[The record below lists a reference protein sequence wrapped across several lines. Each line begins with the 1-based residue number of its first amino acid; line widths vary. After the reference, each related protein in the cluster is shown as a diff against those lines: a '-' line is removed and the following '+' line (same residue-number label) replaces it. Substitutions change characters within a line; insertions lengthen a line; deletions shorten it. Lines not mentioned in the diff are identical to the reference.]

1 MTVRRSRP
9 GGDIQHRLS
18 AVDAQTYWMSAK
30 IPNDTVLLYGFS
42 GGPADPDAALEEIA
56 ERARGCPDLT
66 VRIED
71 GGRLTYP
78 AWVHRE
84 VDRSQFVV
92 HDTEDCTFQA
102 CLDGASALTADRLD
116 ARVAAWRM
124 HVFTDIEG
132 IPGAVGPGTV
142 AVLQISHALG
152 GGGRTSLPAAIMF
165 GRRDG
170 AVPGIDAPRTRPF
183 DLPIVGIRAA
193 RAHRQLV
200 EDTEAGKV
208 PPPAELRP
216 VLRTNARPAGPRHLR
231 TLERRRSDLSGP
243 TVTVAALSAVSV
255 ALAEHLRS
263 LGEDPS
269 YLGAE
274 VPMAKPPPRLAYNHF
289 GNVGVGLY
297 PELAEPERLGRIAAD
312 LDARRRRAAHPAI
325 RMADLAFAATPAP
338 LLRWGMD
345 RFDPDVRVTQV
356 TGNTVVS
363 SVNFGASDFTFGGAP
378 VTVATAFAGLSP
390 MMGLTHVVGGVGE
403 TITIGVHA
411 AESAVGDID
420 AYVERLEAAL

>member
-1 MTVRRSRP
+1 MT
-9 GGDIQHRLS
+9 RLS

-30 IPNDTVLLYGFS
+30 IPNDTVLLYGFD
-42 GGPADPDAALEEIA
+42 GVAAEPEVAIEEIA

-78 AWVHRE
+78 AWAHRE
-84 VDRSQFVV
+84 VDRSQFVL
-92 HDTEDCTFQA
+92 HDKGSGSFQA
-102 CLDGASALTADRLD
+102 CLDEARVLTAERLD

-124 HVFTDIEG
+124 HVFTGVEG
-132 IPGAVGPGTV
+132 LPGAAGLGTV

-152 GGGRTSLPAAIMF
+152 GGGRTSAPAAIMF

-170 AVPGIDAPRTRPF
+170 VVPGIDAPHAGPF
-183 DLPIVGIRAA
+183 MLPIEGFRAA
-193 RAHRQLV
+193 RAHRTLV
-200 EDTEAGKV
+200 EDTEAGRI
-208 PPPAELRP
+208 PAPADLRP
-216 VLRTNARPAGPRHLR
+216 ALRTNARPAGPRHLR
-231 TLERRRSDLSGP
+231 TVVRRRSDLSGP

-255 ALAEHLRS
+255 ALAAQLQS

-269 YLGAE
+269 SLGAE

-297 PELAEPERLGRIAAD
+297 PELAEPERGARIEAD
-312 LDARRRRAAHPAI
+312 LDTRRRRAAHPAM
-325 RMADLAFAATPAP
+325 RMADRAFAATPAP

-345 RFDPDVRVTQV
+345 RFDPDVRVASV

-363 SVNFGASDFTFGGAP
+363 SVNCGAMDFGFGGAP
-378 VTVATAFAGLSP
+378 VTVACAFPGLSP
-390 MMGLTHVVGGVGE
+390 MMGLTHAVCGVGD
-403 TITIGVHA
+403 TISLSVHA
-411 AESAVGDID
+411 AESAIDDID
-420 AYVERLEAAL
+420 DYIERLEAMI

>member
-1 MTVRRSRP
+1 MT
-9 GGDIQHRLS
+9 RLS

-30 IPNDTVLLYGFS
+30 IPNDTVLLYGFD
-42 GGPADPDAALEEIA
+42 GVPADMAVAIEEIA
-56 ERARGCPDLT
+56 ERARGCADLT

-84 VDRSQFVV
+84 VDRSQFAL
-92 HDTEDCTFQA
+92 HDTGARTFQA
-102 CLDGASALTADRLD
+102 CLDEARVLTADRLD

-124 HVFTDIEG
+124 HVFTGIEG
-132 IPGAVGPGTV
+132 VPGATGPGTV

-152 GGGRTSLPAAIMF
+152 GGGRTSAPVAIMF

-170 AVPGIDAPRTRPF
+170 VVPGIDASHAGPVMMPV
-183 DLPIVGIRAA
+183 VGVRAA

-200 EDTEAGKV
+200 DDTDAGRV
-208 PPPAELRP
+208 PAPAELRP
-216 VLRTNARPAGPRHLR
+216 ALRTNARPTGSRHLR
-231 TLERRRSDLSGP
+231 TLVRRRSDLSGP

-255 ALAEHLRS
+255 ALAAQLRS
-263 LGEDPS
+263 LDEDPAN
-269 YLGAE
+269 LGAE

-297 PELAEPERLGRIAAD
+297 PELADSERGVRIAAD
-312 LDARRRRAAHPAI
+312 LDARRRRAGHSAM
-325 RMADLAFAATPAP
+325 RMADRAFAATPAP

-345 RFDPDVRVTQV
+345 RFDPDVRVSSV

-363 SVNFGASDFTFGGAP
+363 SVNCGATDFDFGGAP
-378 VTVATAFAGLSP
+378 VTVACAFPGLSP
-390 MMGLTHVVGGVGE
+390 MMGLTHAVCGVGE
-403 TITIGVHA
+403 TISLSVHA

-420 AYVERLEAAL
+420 TYVERLEAAL

>member
-1 MTVRRSRP
+1 MTVR
-9 GGDIQHRLS
+9 RLS

-84 VDRSQFVV
+84 VDRSLFVV
-92 HDTEDCTFQA
+92 HDTEDRTFQA
-102 CLDGASALTADRLD
+102 CLDEASALTADRLD

-132 IPGAVGPGTV
+132 VPGAVSPGTV
-142 AVLQISHALG
+142 VVLQISHALG
-152 GGGRTSLPAAIMF
+152 GGGRTSAPAAIMF
-165 GRRDG
+165 GRRAG
-170 AVPGIDAPRTRPF
+170 VVPGIDAPRTRPIC
-183 DLPIVGIRAA
+183 LPILGFRAA
-193 RAHRQLV
+193 RAHRRMV
-200 EDTEAGKV
+200 EDTDAGRV
-208 PPPAELRP
+208 PPPADLRP
-216 VLRTNARPAGPRHLR
+216 ALRTNARPAGPRHLR
-231 TLERRRSDLSGP
+231 TLERRRSELSGP

-289 GNVGVGLY
+289 GNVGAGLY
-297 PELAEPERLGRIAAD
+297 PELAEPERGVRIAAD
-312 LDARRRRAAHPAI
+312 LDARRRRAAHPAV
-325 RMADLAFAATPAP
+325 RMSDLAFAATPAP

-345 RFDPDVRVTQV
+345 RFDPDVRVSKV
-356 TGNTVVS
+356 TGNAVVS
-363 SVNFGASDFTFGGAP
+363 SVNFGVADFSFGGAP

-390 MMGLTHVVGGVGE
+390 MMGLTHVVGGVGD
-403 TITIGVHA
+403 TIAIGVHA
-411 AESAVGDID
+411 AESAVGDME
-420 AYVERLEAAL
+420 AYVERLAAAL

>member
-1 MTVRRSRP
+1 MTVR
-9 GGDIQHRLS
+9 RLS

-30 IPNDTVLLYGFS
+30 IPNDTVLLYGFD
-42 GGPADPDAALEEIA
+42 GLPADPAAAIEEIVP
-56 ERARGCPDLT
+56 RARGCPDLT

-71 GGRLTYP
+71 GGRFRYP

-92 HDTEDCTFQA
+92 HDMRDSSFQA
-102 CLDGASALTADRLD
+102 CLDEARVLTAERLD

-124 HVFTDIEG
+124 HVFAGIEG
-132 IPGAVGPGTV
+132 VPGAAGPGTV

-152 GGGRTSLPAAIMF
+152 GGGRTSAPAAIMF

-170 AVPGIDAPRTRPF
+170 VVPGIDAPRTGPLL
-183 DLPIVGIRAA
+183 LPIAGFRAA

-200 EDTEAGKV
+200 EDTKAGRV
-208 PPPAELRP
+208 PAPADLRP
-216 VLRTNARPAGPRHLR
+216 ALRTNDRPAGSRHLR
-231 TLERRRSDLSGP
+231 TLARRRADLNGP
-243 TVTVAALSAVSV
+243 TVTVAALSAVSA
-255 ALAEHLRS
+255 ALAAQLRS

-269 YLGAE
+269 LLGAE

-297 PELAEPERLGRIAAD
+297 PEVAEPDRSARIGAD
-312 LDARRRRAAHPAI
+312 LDARRRRGAHTAM
-325 RMADLAFAATPAP
+325 RMADRAFAATPAP

-345 RFDPDVRVTQV
+345 RFDPDVRVSNV

-363 SVNFGASDFTFGGAP
+363 SVNCGAMDFHFGGAP
-378 VTVATAFAGLSP
+378 VTVACAFPGLSP
-390 MMGLTHVVGGVGE
+390 MMGLTHAVCGVGD
-403 TITIGVHA
+403 TISLSVHA
-411 AESAVGDID
+411 AESAIGDID
-420 AYVERLEAAL
+420 AYVERLDAAL

>member
-1 MTVRRSRP
+1 MTVR
-9 GGDIQHRLS
+9 RLS

-42 GGPADPDAALEEIA
+42 GVPADVDAAIEEIA

-66 VRIED
+66 VRIDE

-84 VDRSQFVV
+84 VDRSLFVV
-92 HDTEDCTFQA
+92 HDIEDRTFQA
-102 CLDGASALTADRLD
+102 CLAEASALTADRLD
-116 ARVAAWRM
+116 VGVAAWRM
-124 HVFTDIEG
+124 HVFSGIEG
-132 IPGAVGPGTV
+132 VPGAAGPGTV

-152 GGGRTSLPAAIMF
+152 GGGRTSGPAAIMF

-170 AVPGIDAPRTRPF
+170 VVPGIDAPRAGFF
-183 DLPIVGIRAA
+183 DLPIVGFRAA

-200 EDTEAGKV
+200 EDTDAGRV
-208 PPPAELRP
+208 PPQADLRP
-216 VLRTNARPAGPRHLR
+216 VLRTNARPAGPRRLR

-243 TVTVAALSAVSV
+243 TVTIAALSAVSV

-263 LGEDPS
+263 LGEDPTH
-269 YLGAE
+269 LGAE

-297 PELAEPERLGRIAAD
+297 PELVEPERLDRIAAD

-325 RMADLAFAATPAP
+325 RMADMAFAATPAP

-345 RFDPDVRVTQV
+345 RFDPDVRVSKV
-356 TGNTVVS
+356 TGNAVVS
-363 SVNFGASDFTFGGAP
+363 SVNCGAKDFHFGGAP
-378 VTVATAFAGLSP
+378 VTVACAFPGLSP
-390 MMGLTHVVGGVGE
+390 MMGLTHAVCGVGD
-403 TITIGVHA
+403 TISMSVHA
-411 AESAVGDID
+411 AESAIDDID